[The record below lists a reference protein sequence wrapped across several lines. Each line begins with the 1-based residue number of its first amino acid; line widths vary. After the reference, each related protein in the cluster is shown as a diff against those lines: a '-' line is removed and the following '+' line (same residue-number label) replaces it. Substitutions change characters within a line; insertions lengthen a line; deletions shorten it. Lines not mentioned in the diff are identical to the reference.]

1 MPFNAVALRGI
12 PITGTVVKLATTPGR
27 CAAAPAPAIKAI
39 APSASRRSTK
49 DLTASG
55 VRCAEAITIS

>member
-27 CAAAPAPAIKAI
+27 WAAAPAPAIKAI
-39 APSASRRSTK
+39 APSAQGVPQRLNSLWCTMRRSNHH
-49 DLTASG
+49 S
-55 VRCAEAITIS
+55 